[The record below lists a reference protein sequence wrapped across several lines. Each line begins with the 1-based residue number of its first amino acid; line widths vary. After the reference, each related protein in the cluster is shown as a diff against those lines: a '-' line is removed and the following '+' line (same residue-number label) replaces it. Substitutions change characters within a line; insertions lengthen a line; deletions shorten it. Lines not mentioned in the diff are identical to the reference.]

1 MARTL
6 GDLLIRRLHVAFET
20 RDHGMSIAPA
30 VVERLAPM
38 LGWNADDEL
47 QSYRREI
54 EELFGVGE
62 S

>member
-20 RDHGMSIAPA
+20 RDHGLSIAPA
-30 VVERLAPM
+30 IAERLAP
-38 LGWNADDEL
+38 LLQWNAEDEL

-54 EELFGVGE
+54 DDLFGVVEG
-62 S
+62 